1 MLAVPPAL
9 LDMLDLRVGAEVD
22 VTVDRGNLVVKPLRR
37 PRYTLDQLLSQCDS
51 RAARRRKDR
60 EWVTDGPVGRELI

>member
-9 LDMLDLRVGAEVD
+9 LDVLDLRPGSEVGI
-22 VTVDRGNLVVKPLRR
+22 TVDSGNLVVKPLRR
-37 PRYTLDQLLSQCDS
+37 PRYKLDELLSRCDS
-51 RAARRRKDR
+51 RAARPRKDR